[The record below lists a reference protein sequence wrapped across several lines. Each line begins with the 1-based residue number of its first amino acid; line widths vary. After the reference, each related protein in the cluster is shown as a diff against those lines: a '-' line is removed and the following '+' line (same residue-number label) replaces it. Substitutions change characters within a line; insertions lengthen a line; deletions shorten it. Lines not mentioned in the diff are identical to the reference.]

1 MFGPAQFRLLAIT
14 LAAGAFAGGAL
25 ILASSAAEPTERM
38 VYRVE
43 HSKYGDVGTYTNI
56 VERAAD
62 TTTVNTQGRIKVSI
76 LGISAYRQSFD
87 RVERWKGSRLVNF
100 HGVTTENG
108 KRTEVNGE
116 AVGDQFTLSTGAG
129 RIGAPADV
137 RPANPW
143 SDAVLSANTILTPD
157 EGRVE
162 KVSVSGGETAPITIN
177 GHAVDTRHYRIQ
189 RLEGPKRYEVWLD
202 GEGIPVRFADINPK
216 ETITLNLSECQG
228 AAVCLLLNGQSL
240 AKR

>member
-1 MFGPAQFRLLAIT
+1 MVGPAQFRFLAMT

-25 ILASSAAEPTERM
+25 ILASSAAEPPTRM

-56 VERAAD
+56 VEKNAD
-62 TTTVNTQGRIKVSI
+62 TTTVNTQGRIKVSV
-76 LGISAYRQSFD
+76 LGIPAYRQSFD

-100 HGVTTENG
+100 HSVTTENS

-116 AVGDQFTLSTGAG
+116 AIGDQFTLVTPAG
-129 RIGAPADV
+129 TVAAPANV

-143 SDAVLSANTILTPD
+143 SDAVLSADTILTPD

-162 KVSVSGGETAPITIN
+162 KVSVSGGETAPIMIN
-177 GHAVDTRHYRIQ
+177 GHTVDTRHYRIQ
-189 RLEGPKRYEVWLD
+189 RLEGKRYEVWLN
-202 GEGIPVRFADINPK
+202 GEGIPVRFAEITPK
-216 ETITLNLSECQG
+216 ETINFNLSECQG
-228 AAVCLLLNGQSL
+228 ATVCLTLNGQSL
-240 AKR
+240 ARR